1 MSCVEIT
8 PEMAWLLAALRS
20 WPAGPEL
27 LEDLRATQEWGQARA
42 RGRIMQ
48 SGELTGTGSA
58 MRASGRG
65 GFSRSRDCDGRTAS
79 VFDDRPCGRARRW
92 YAVSSLPM
100 SDLAVRGSR
109 SSIGS
114 FGSTLAL
121 WPFVGFI
128 IRRSLGIAEMRVSFW
143 VDGPGQGREAELAK
157 LARGRGE
164 GGHRRM
170 HFR

>member
-65 GFSRSRDCDGRTAS
+65 ILPIPRLRRP
-79 VFDDRPCGRARRW
+79 DRKR
-92 YAVSSLPM
+92 
-100 SDLAVRGSR
+100 VR
-109 SSIGS
+109 
-114 FGSTLAL
+114 
-121 WPFVGFI
+121 
-128 IRRSLGIAEMRVSFW
+128 
-143 VDGPGQGREAELAK
+143 
-157 LARGRGE
+157 
-164 GGHRRM
+164 
-170 HFR
+170 

>member
-1 MSCVEIT
+1 
-8 PEMAWLLAALRS
+8 
-20 WPAGPEL
+20 
-27 LEDLRATQEWGQARA
+27 
-42 RGRIMQ
+42 
-48 SGELTGTGSA
+48 
-58 MRASGRG
+58 
-65 GFSRSRDCDGRTAS
+65 
-79 VFDDRPCGRARRW
+79 
-92 YAVSSLPM
+92 M